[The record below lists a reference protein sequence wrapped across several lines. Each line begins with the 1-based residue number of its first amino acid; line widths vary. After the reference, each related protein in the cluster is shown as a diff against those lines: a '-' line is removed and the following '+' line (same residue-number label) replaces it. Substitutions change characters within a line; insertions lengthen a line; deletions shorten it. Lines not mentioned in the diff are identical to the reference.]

1 MPEPQAAIAIAVA
14 VVQHDDRFLVGRRA
28 AGTTL
33 AGKAEFPG
41 GKIEPGETPADAARR
56 ECLEEAG
63 LQVTIGR
70 TLDHRCHDYAHGRVE
85 LFFMAATPESAAS
98 PDSSTATKSPASP
111 SSTNLP
117 GASSSPPS
125 PPVVKPPFEWVER
138 RRLVELPFPAANR
151 ELVEQLVAA
160 RATDP

>member
-14 VVQHDDRFLVGRRA
+14 VVEHDDRFLVGWRA

-63 LQVTIGR
+63 LRVTIGR

-85 LFFMAATPESAAS
+85 LFFLAAS
-98 PDSSTATKSPASP
+98 PETAASPASSPDLSTATNSSASP
-111 SSTNLP
+111 SST
-117 GASSSPPS
+117 
-125 PPVVKPPFEWVER
+125 
-138 RRLVELPFPAANR
+138 
-151 ELVEQLVAA
+151 
-160 RATDP
+160 

>member
-14 VVQHDDRFLVGRRA
+14 VVEHDDRFLVGWRA
-28 AGTTL
+28 AGATL

-70 TLDHRCHDYAHGRVE
+70 TLDHRLHDYAHGRVE
-85 LFFMAATPESAAS
+85 LFFLAATP
-98 PDSSTATKSPASP
+98 DSTTSDSP
-111 SSTNLP
+111 SS
-117 GASSSPPS
+117 PPR
-125 PPVVKPPFEWVER
+125 VKPPFEWVER